1 MTQRERNI
9 IQIILKM
16 EDGERCQGLD
26 LVKAVSSP
34 DARNMI
40 NRILEKRNNGN

>member
-16 EDGERCQGLD
+16 EYSELCQVLD

>member
-1 MTQRERNI
+1 
-9 IQIILKM
+9 M
-16 EDGERCQGLD
+16 EDSELCQVLD
-26 LVKAVSSP
+26 LAKAVSSP

>member
-1 MTQRERNI
+1 
-9 IQIILKM
+9 M
-16 EDGERCQGLD
+16 EDGELCQVLD
-26 LVKAVSSP
+26 LVKAVSPP

>member
-16 EDGERCQGLD
+16 EDGELYQVLD

>member
-16 EDGERCQGLD
+16 GDGEFRQVLD
-26 LVKAVSSP
+26 LVKTVSSP

>member
-1 MTQRERNI
+1 MTQRERSI

-16 EDGERCQGLD
+16 GDGELRQVLD
-26 LVKAVSSP
+26 LVNTVSSP

>member
-16 EDGERCQGLD
+16 EDSELCQVKD

>member
-16 EDGERCQGLD
+16 EDGELCQVLD
-26 LVKAVSSP
+26 LVKAASSP

>member
-16 EDGERCQGLD
+16 GDEELRQVND
-26 LVKAVSSP
+26 LMAAVSSP